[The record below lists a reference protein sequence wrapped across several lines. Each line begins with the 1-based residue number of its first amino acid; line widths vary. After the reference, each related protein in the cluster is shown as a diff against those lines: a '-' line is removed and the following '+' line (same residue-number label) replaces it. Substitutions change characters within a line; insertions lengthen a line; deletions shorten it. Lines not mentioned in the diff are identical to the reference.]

1 MNKDNH
7 NQLSA
12 LEDIVS
18 ELQSLSKKQP
28 VKDEDLLRAKELMRS
43 LKQSGYTNKE
53 ISILTG
59 GKWGEPTI
67 KLYTRGINIKDS
79 TPRDNATK
87 VIAEMVSKGLTFE
100 QVIVATSIKSE
111 IDLAEGNV
119 TLQDVLNLVE
129 KVKKSNIGDISEV
142 IKLFNR
148 LKTESKLSP
157 LLFSQLS
164 DLLNYKSELET
175 NGIGI
180 EHLKQILQ
188 MCKSYTSITK
198 ITPENAKGEDEER
211 NMIQSQKAQG
221 NKMTTKI
228 LESVNTYG
236 SIINLK
242 NDVKNLELQKDQLYK
257 KINLSNIEIK
267 QIEDKKLQIGTPLK
281 DYEDLCKA
289 VIGFGNGIEFVNKL
303 KDFCNSHGIN
313 NITELLEVV
322 SIYGNLLDIKK
333 EIKDLENKRKEAE
346 TNTRE
351 AESKYAH
358 LMTVIGMCKKL
369 LFDFKFSVSAI
380 QDIYNLAQRYKEP
393 FKVLQAIS
401 MYQNLQQI
409 EEERNNLVHSKRE
422 LESQVKELNEQ
433 LSDIEGKIKAIKT
446 SIDGI
451 LTSASSEINKAFKD
465 SMTAI
470 TNTYQQQIG
479 IMKKESEEYAIRAG
493 QAKTLE
499 EELNWARIIFSIIKF
514 PSEVKN
520 ISSDFALILL
530 DTVTRFCNAKGM
542 NPTISIKESL
552 ISTGKFLTDSTE
564 IPALILIDAAKRAL
578 YKIIVVK

>member
-1 MNKDNH
+1 MDKDNH
-7 NQLSA
+7 NHLSD

-28 VKDEDLLRAKELMRS
+28 VKDEDLLRVKELMRS

-53 ISILTG
+53 ISTLTG
-59 GKWGEPTI
+59 EKWGEPTI

-87 VIAEMVSKGLTFE
+87 VIAEMVSKGLSFE

-111 IDLAEGNV
+111 IDLTEGNV
-119 TLQDVLNLVE
+119 ALQDVLNLIE

-148 LKTESKLSP
+148 LKTEFKLSS

-164 DLLNYKSELET
+164 DLLYYKSELET
-175 NGIGI
+175 NGIAI

-188 MCKSYTSITK
+188 MCKSYTSLTK
-198 ITPENAKGEDEER
+198 IAPENAKGEDQG

-221 NKMTTKI
+221 NKMTTNI

-242 NDVKNLELQKDQLYK
+242 NDVKNLELQKDQLDK
-257 KINLSNIEIK
+257 KINLLRIEIK
-267 QIEDKKLQIGTPLK
+267 QIDDKKLEIGTPLK

-289 VIGFGNGIEFVNKL
+289 VIGFGNGIEFFNKL
-303 KDFCNSHGIN
+303 KDFCNLHGIN
-313 NITELLEVV
+313 NITELLEAVTV
-322 SIYGNLLDIKK
+322 YGNLLDIKK

-351 AESKYAH
+351 VESKYAH
-358 LMTVIGMCKKL
+358 LMTVIGMCKNL

-409 EEERNNLVHSKRE
+409 EEETNDVAHSKRE

-433 LSDIEGKIKAIKT
+433 LSDIEGKIKAIKM

-451 LTSASSEINKAFKD
+451 LTSVSSEINQAFKD
-465 SMTAI
+465 SISAI

-479 IMKKESEEYAIRAG
+479 IIKKESEEYAIRIG

-499 EELNWARIIFSIIKF
+499 EEINWARIIFSIIKF

-552 ISTGKFLTDSTE
+552 ISTGKFLTESTE
-564 IPALILIDAAKRAL
+564 IPALNLIDAAKRAL

>member
-1 MNKDNH
+1 
-7 NQLSA
+7 
-12 LEDIVS
+12 
-18 ELQSLSKKQP
+18 
-28 VKDEDLLRAKELMRS
+28 
-43 LKQSGYTNKE
+43 
-53 ISILTG
+53 
-59 GKWGEPTI
+59 
-67 KLYTRGINIKDS
+67 
-79 TPRDNATK
+79 
-87 VIAEMVSKGLTFE
+87 MVSKGLTFD

-119 TLQDVLNLVE
+119 TLQDLLNLIQ

-148 LKTESKLSP
+148 LKIESKLSS

-164 DLLNYKSELET
+164 DLLNYKSELEM
-175 NGIGI
+175 NGIAI

-188 MCKSYTSITK
+188 ICKSYTSITK
-198 ITPENAKGEDEER
+198 IAPENAKGEDEET
-211 NMIQSQKAQG
+211 NIIQSQKAQG
-221 NKMTTKI
+221 NKMTTNI

-257 KINLSNIEIK
+257 KINLLRIEIK
-267 QIEDKKLQIGTPLK
+267 QIEDKKLEIGTPLK

-289 VIGFGNGIEFVNKL
+289 VIGFGNGIEFINKL
-303 KDFCNSHGIN
+303 KDFCNLHGIN
-313 NITELLEVV
+313 NITELLEVL

-380 QDIYNLAQRYKEP
+380 QDIYDLAQRYKEP

-409 EEERNNLVHSKRE
+409 EEERNNLVHS
-422 LESQVKELNEQ
+422 
-433 LSDIEGKIKAIKT
+433 
-446 SIDGI
+446 
-451 LTSASSEINKAFKD
+451 
-465 SMTAI
+465 
-470 TNTYQQQIG
+470 
-479 IMKKESEEYAIRAG
+479 
-493 QAKTLE
+493 
-499 EELNWARIIFSIIKF
+499 
-514 PSEVKN
+514 
-520 ISSDFALILL
+520 
-530 DTVTRFCNAKGM
+530 
-542 NPTISIKESL
+542 
-552 ISTGKFLTDSTE
+552 
-564 IPALILIDAAKRAL
+564 
-578 YKIIVVK
+578 

>member
-1 MNKDNH
+1 MDKDNH

-28 VKDEDLLRAKELMRS
+28 VKDEDLLRVKELMRS

-53 ISILTG
+53 ISTLTG
-59 GKWGEPTI
+59 EKWGEPTI

-79 TPRDNATK
+79 TPKDNATK

-188 MCKSYTSITK
+188 ICKSYTSITK
-198 ITPENAKGEDEER
+198 IAPENTKGEDEER

-221 NKMTTKI
+221 NKMTTNI

-242 NDVKNLELQKDQLYK
+242 NDVKNLELQKDQLDK

-313 NITELLEVV
+313 NTTELLEVV

-358 LMTVIGMCKKL
+358 LMTVIGMCNKL

-552 ISTGKFLTDSTE
+552 ISTGKFLSESTE
-564 IPALILIDAAKRAL
+564 IPALNLIDAAKRAL

>member
-1 MNKDNH
+1 MDKDNHH

-12 LEDIVS
+12 LEDVVS

-28 VKDEDLLRAKELMRS
+28 VKDGDLLRAKELMGI

-53 ISILTG
+53 ISTLTG
-59 GKWGEPTI
+59 EKWGEPTI
-67 KLYTRGINIKDS
+67 KLYTRGMNIKDS
-79 TPRDNATK
+79 TPKDNATK
-87 VIAEMVSKGLTFE
+87 VIAEMVSKGLSFE
-100 QVIVATSIKSE
+100 QVIIATSIKSE

-129 KVKKSNIGDISEV
+129 KVKKSNIDISEV

-157 LLFSQLS
+157 LLLSQLS
-164 DLLNYKSELET
+164 DLLYYKSELET
-175 NGIGI
+175 NGIEI

-188 MCKSYTSITK
+188 MCKSYASITK
-198 ITPENAKGEDEER
+198 ITPENGEGEDEDR
-211 NMIQSQKAQG
+211 NIIQSQKAQD

-228 LESVNTYG
+228 LESVNAYG

-242 NDVKNLELQKDQLYK
+242 NDVRNLELQKDKLDK
-257 KINLSNIEIK
+257 KIDLSNIEIK

-281 DYEDLCKA
+281 DYENLSKA
-289 VIGFGNGIEFVNKL
+289 VIGFGNGIEFFNKL
-303 KDFCNSHGIN
+303 KDFCNLHGIN
-313 NITELLEVV
+313 NTTELLELV

-333 EIKDLENKRKEAE
+333 EIKDLEDKRKEAE

-351 AESKYAH
+351 TESKYAH
-358 LMTVIGMCKKL
+358 LMTVIGMCNKL

-380 QDIYNLAQRYKEP
+380 QDIYNLAQRYNEP

-409 EEERNNLVHSKRE
+409 EEETNDVAHSKRE
-422 LESQVKELNEQ
+422 LQSQVKELNEQ
-433 LSDIEGKIKAIKT
+433 LSDIQGKIKAIKM

-465 SMTAI
+465 SISAI

-479 IMKKESEEYAIRAG
+479 LMKKESEEYAIRAG
-493 QAKTLE
+493 QGKTLE

-514 PSEVKN
+514 PSEIKN

-552 ISTGKFLTDSTE
+552 ISTGKFLSDSTE
-564 IPALILIDAAKRAL
+564 IPALNLIDAAKRAL